1 MNWRAI
7 PIAHWR
13 GPCSARS
20 APEDLIGILM
30 AQRMMDSPQPP
41 LVFRDFWTGAYQ
53 AIDDCGTIGDN
64 AGRGTHEA
72 AVHRPRD
79 RLQIVVRIFRIAQ
92 EVT

>member
-53 AIDDCGTIGDN
+53 AIDD
-64 AGRGTHEA
+64 
-72 AVHRPRD
+72 
-79 RLQIVVRIFRIAQ
+79 
-92 EVT
+92 